1 MEDYTQNNY
10 YELKDIKT
18 PHLEKDVSFFDA
30 DEELVPIAKFIV
42 KYNQHAS
49 NIDISKIKFLY
60 TNKTKKEGGRFILG
74 DLIKRP
80 DYERVI
86 NQDFDFCLMVY
97 YQAWKELSMEH
108 KVIQLDKLLCGIE
121 ITESE
126 DQKISKKPKDSRE
139 YIENMRH
146 FGAQKVMESSEIIH
160 MTCERI
166 MEEEKEEKRNLANKN
181 KKQKNNGGSHE

>member
-1 MEDYTQNNY
+1 MKDYTQNNY
-10 YELKDIKT
+10 YELQDIKT
-18 PHLEKDVSFFDA
+18 PHLEKGFNFFDA
-30 DEELVPIAKFIV
+30 DEELVPIANFIAKNNPHLSIV
-42 KYNQHAS
+42 EVN
-49 NIDISKIKFLY
+49 KIKFLY

-86 NQDFDFCLMVY
+86 NQDYDFCLMIY
-97 YQAWKELSMEH
+97 YYAWKELSMEH
-108 KVIQLDKLLCGIE
+108 KVIQLDKLLCGIDV
-121 ITESE
+121 SNDE

-146 FGAQKVMESSEIIH
+146 FGAQTVIESSEIVH

-166 MEEEKEEKRNLANKN
+166 AEEEKEEKRNASNKKKN
-181 KKQKNNGGSHE
+181 KGGGSNE